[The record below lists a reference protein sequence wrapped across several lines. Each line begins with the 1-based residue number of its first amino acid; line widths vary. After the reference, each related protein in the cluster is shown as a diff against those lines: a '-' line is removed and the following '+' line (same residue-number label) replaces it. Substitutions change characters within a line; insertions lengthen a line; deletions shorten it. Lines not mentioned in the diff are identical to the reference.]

1 MKPESVRFSD
11 LMVGRLFKAISE
23 LGSHFV
29 CEGGGEWKGG
39 QREVAVSLYFG
50 LVFNYLKKNFKYVW
64 GGGEGMCLDMDIET
78 RGQFEGA
85 LLPCCEF

>member
-50 LVFNYLKKNFKYVW
+50 LVFNYLKKTLNMFGV
-64 GGGEGMCLDMDIET
+64 GGGMCLDMDIET

>member
-50 LVFNYLKKNFKYVW
+50 LVFNYLKKTLNMFGV
-64 GGGEGMCLDMDIET
+64 GGVGHV
-78 RGQFEGA
+78 
-85 LLPCCEF
+85 P